1 MLTITGK
8 PEIIGFMQGKPV
20 ARLDMQASTAA
31 ELPSKGDEVGG
42 YIVAAPS
49 TAQII
54 QLGKF
59 ATLDDNDSWYAA
71 GTGDVIE
78 TGAGGGTK

>member
-8 PEIIGFMQGKPV
+8 PEIIGFSNGKPV
-20 ARLDMQASTAA
+20 ARLDLQASTAA
-31 ELPSKGDEVGG
+31 DLPSKGDEVDG

-54 QLGKF
+54 RLGKF
-59 ATLDDNDSWYAA
+59 GTLDDDDKWYTA
-71 GTGDVIE
+71 GTGAVIE
-78 TGAGGGTK
+78 TGGAG

>member
-1 MLTITGK
+1 MLTIIGK
-8 PEIIGFMQGKPV
+8 PEIIGFINGKPV

-31 ELPSKGDEVGG
+31 DLPSKGDEVDG

-59 ATLDDNDSWYAA
+59 GTLDDDDKWYAA
-71 GTGDVIE
+71 GTGTVIE
-78 TGAGGGTK
+78 TGGAG

>member
-1 MLTITGK
+1 MLTIKGR
-8 PEIIGFMQGKPV
+8 PEIIGFLQGKPV
-20 ARLDMQASTAA
+20 ARLDLQASTAA
-31 ELPSKGDEVGG
+31 DLPSKGDEVDG

-59 ATLDDNDSWYAA
+59 GTLDDDDKWYAA

-78 TGAGGGTK
+78 TGGSEA